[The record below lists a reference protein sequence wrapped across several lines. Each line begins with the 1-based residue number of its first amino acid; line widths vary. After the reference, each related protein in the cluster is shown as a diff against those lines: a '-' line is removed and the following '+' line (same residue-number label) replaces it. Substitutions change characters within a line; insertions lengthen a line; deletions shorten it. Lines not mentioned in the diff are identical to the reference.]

1 MGGSVGDMNGSTWG
15 KSSVI
20 IAEVFSVARRQL
32 SMATLFEVGFFFGLV
47 YWVFKGYVDGHSH

>member
-1 MGGSVGDMNGSTWG
+1 MNGSTWG

-20 IAEVFSVARRQL
+20 IAEVFSIARRQL

-47 YWVFKGYVDGHSH
+47 YWGFKGYVDGHSH